1 MSVLQRQ
8 ALILGSVGALFIVMI
23 LLLGRRGKLS
33 FRFVV
38 GWIAFGLVVVGT
50 GLLIFIVIPI
60 SEALGLTP
68 AALGLLVGVAIPV
81 GVAIELSITASRQQ
95 QQIRKLAEDVAILN
109 ERLNRSGEGLS

>member
-8 ALILGSVGALFIVMI
+8 ALILGVLGALFIVVI

-38 GWIAFGLVVVGT
+38 GWISFGLVIIAT
-50 GLLIFIVIPI
+50 GLLIFVVIPI

-68 AALGLLVGVAIPV
+68 AALGLLLGVVIPV
-81 GVAIELSITASRQQ
+81 GVAVELSITASRQQ
-95 QQIRKLAEDVAILN
+95 QQIRKLAEDVALLN
-109 ERLNRSGEGLS
+109 ERVNRAEEGQS